1 MDQPRRHWA
10 NDLVRHELEVV
21 LLPDVRPSLPEG
33 RVESGQVVLL
43 RPFAPD
49 VLWVVVVEALHQ
61 HLAEGLL
68 AGLQQ
73 AHATVDADLL
83 KRTMITPEV
92 IARKRH
98 PVVIRVVPD
107 LGRRGLEVEQP
118 RDIVPAQYVD
128 IHQHH
133 LGILRL
139 SKYQQL
145 RVHVQEA
152 RLPGVLEHAQGHSPP
167 ISHLL
172 EGPESPEHIQ
182 HVPGDIRRMEKH
194 SVVVAAETPQREA
207 QHNGA
212 QQVGEQGVGVL
223 AVEDADISVARGH
236 DLGGLIFSVEHTLD
250 VLVARPALRR
260 QIAHSQPPAPVLL
273 VHQCARPLVVL
284 P

>member
-1 MDQPRRHWA
+1 MDQPRRHWPHG
-10 NDLVRHELEVV
+10 LVRHELEVV
-21 LLPDVRPSLPEG
+21 LLSDVRPPPPEG
-33 RVESGQVVLL
+33 RIEPGQVVLL

-49 VLWVVVVEALHQ
+49 VLGVVVVEALHQ

-83 KRTMITPEV
+83 TRTMITPEI
-92 IARKRH
+92 IARKGR

-118 RDIVPAQYVD
+118 RDIVPAQHVD
-128 IHQHH
+128 VHQHH
-133 LGILRL
+133 LRILRL
-139 SKYQQL
+139 PKHEQL
-145 RVHVQEA
+145 SVHVQEA
-152 RLPGVLEHAQGHSPP
+152 RLPGVVEHAQGHSPP
-167 ISHLL
+167 VSHLL

-182 HVPGDIRRMEKH
+182 HVLGDIRCVQKQ

-212 QQVGEQGVGVL
+212 QQVGEQGIWVL
-223 AVEDADISVARGH
+223 AVEDADISVARRPNH
-236 DLGGLIFSVEHTLD
+236 FGLIFSVEHTLD